1 MKVFDINALNTTDSV
16 LSSDF
21 IHIFRLNDYSMLLS
35 YKEKINNITN
45 KYQDISIIKSLQNEL
60 STLMTQ
66 LNSLSN
72 TLLTQSFATLNYSS
86 LESLDAQKNQLL
98 SKNLM
103 DELMSKYINETDME
117 NKAYQIKTEAQKLA
131 DEITDYV
138 GAAMVGI
145 NQSNASYSSSSST
158 E

>member
-45 KYQDISIIKSLQNEL
+45 KYQNVSIIKSLQDEL

-66 LNSLSN
+66 LNSISS

-98 SKNLM
+98 SKNLVH
-103 DELMSKYINETDME
+103 NF
-117 NKAYQIKTEAQKLA
+117 
-131 DEITDYV
+131 
-138 GAAMVGI
+138 
-145 NQSNASYSSSSST
+145 
-158 E
+158 